1 MLSLALFPL
10 CAALQTWDRLCL
22 LLVLLCSC
30 EVHDDRGVCG
40 DFFLECEIQGLAPML
55 GSFAGCFL
63 DRLGEEVRFA
73 TAAVAWLSSITK
85 ETFLE
90 DMTAL
95 EFFDEF
101 IDLFDA
107 APTDVAAGEWGSLSL
122 SSSKPKRLR
131 IRRDLKP
138 SPRC

>member
-1 MLSLALFPL
+1 M
-10 CAALQTWDRLCL
+10 R
-22 LLVLLCSC
+22 
-30 EVHDDRGVCG
+30 
-40 DFFLECEIQGLAPML
+40 

-63 DRLGEEVRFA
+63 DRLGEEARFA
-73 TAAVAWLSSITK
+73 TAAVAWLSSVTTK

-95 EFFDEF
+95 EFYDEF

-107 APTDVAAGEWGSLSL
+107 APTDVAAGEWVLSL
-122 SSSKPKRLR
+122 SSSKPLRLR
-131 IRRDLKP
+131 MRRNLKA